1 MRSKALGIDERLEI
15 GRTGDVDVGRAVSG
29 ERLHELLDAA
39 ETATGCGSMRI
50 PFASSREV
58 EQLVDE
64 PAHAVGLLVERD
76 A

>member
-1 MRSKALGIDERLEI
+1 M
-15 GRTGDVDVGRAVSG
+15 DVGRAVSG

-39 ETATGCGSMRI
+39 EDRDGLRFDADPVRL
-50 PFASSREV
+50 SREV

-76 A
+76 RSVASWSSSS